1 MQPTRLF
8 ALGGMQ
14 EIGKTTI
21 VVEHENEIVI
31 IDAGIKFANSSE
43 TGIEGIIPDYTYL
56 KENEKKIKGLFI
68 THGHE
73 DHIGGIPYLIT
84 QVKFDK
90 IFAPA
95 VAIDLIKT
103 RLQNMKIQVPI
114 EFVEIK
120 TEEVFKFDNIKVDF
134 WTSQHSIPDS
144 FGIRVTTPN
153 GSIFDTG
160 DFRFDYTPIGNMT
173 DFSQLEKFGKEGVSI
188 FISDSTNSMSTDHSP
203 TEQIIIKDIEDC
215 IVKTEG
221 KVIFT
226 TFASNINRIK
236 VAIDLAVKH
245 NRKVCAFGKSMLN
258 AIKVAQKY
266 KFIDVPDKTF
276 IDKKEVAKTPSK
288 NILILST
295 GSQGEELAALSKMS
309 SDSHPHVKLS
319 HKDVVIFSSSAIPG
333 NRMKIELLIN
343 QLYKIGAEAKEN
355 KVDGILHTSGH
366 AYKDE
371 HTKIFEILK
380 PKYFVPYHGA
390 YRQSAV
396 HGHTAHM
403 AGVKENN
410 IFVIEN
416 GQVIELLNGVAKV
429 SNEKIDTGP
438 IYIDSYAATRE
449 TGHVI
454 QMREKLAENGFVNV
468 IAVID
473 KKRNDIV
480 GKTKIISRGA
490 IYVKSSIDEME
501 NIQRLAH
508 GSILFVIKN
517 NPNWT
522 KDDIKS
528 LVSARV
534 EQYFYKSKRR
544 NPVVLVSI
552 MEKGEQSFDKQKNF
566 KKKEKPKV
574 EENEEDGED

>member
-73 DHIGGIPYLIT
+73 DHIGGIPYLIR

-90 IFAPA
+90 IYAPA
-95 VAIDLIKT
+95 VAIELIKT
-103 RLQNMKIQVPI
+103 RLSNMKIKTNV
-114 EFVEIK
+114 EFVEIT
-120 TEEVFKFDNIKVDF
+120 TEEIFKFDKIKVDF

-188 FISDSTNSMSTDHSP
+188 FISDSTNSMSNEHSP
-203 TEQIIIKDIEDC
+203 TEQVIIKDIEEC
-215 IVKTEG
+215 IVNTEG
-221 KVIFT
+221 KVVFT

-258 AIKVAQKY
+258 GIKVAQKY
-266 KFIDVPDKTF
+266 KFIDVPDKAF
-276 IDKKEVAKTPSK
+276 IDKREVAKMPPK
-288 NILILST
+288 NVLILST
-295 GSQGEELAALSKMS
+295 GSQGEELAALSKMAY
-309 SDSHPHVKLS
+309 DEHPHVKLG

-343 QLYKIGAEAKEN
+343 QIYKIGAEAKEN

-371 HTKIFEILK
+371 HRKIFDILK
-380 PKYFVPYHGA
+380 PKFFVPYHGA

-396 HGHTAHM
+396 HGHTAHVS
-403 AGVKENN
+403 GVKEEN
-410 IFVIEN
+410 IFIVDN
-416 GQVIELLNGVAKV
+416 GQVIELLNGNARVIK
-429 SNEKIDTGP
+429 ETIDPGP

-449 TGHVI
+449 TGKVI
-454 QMREKLAENGFVNV
+454 EMRAKLAENGFVEV
-468 IAVID
+468 IVTID
-473 KKRNDIV
+473 RQKNEIV
-480 GKTKIISRGA
+480 GKTKIVSRGA
-490 IYVKSSIDEME
+490 IYVKNSAEEME

-508 GSILFVIKN
+508 GSILYVIKN
-517 NPNWT
+517 NSNW
-522 KDDIKS
+522 KEDEVRA
-528 LVSARV
+528 LVSSRV

-544 NPVVLVSI
+544 NPVVIVSI
-552 MEKGEQSFDKQKNF
+552 LDKGKPMLPA
-566 KKKEKPKV
+566 KPKAKI
-574 EENEEDGED
+574 ENENDEDGED